1 LPSACASSV
10 KTNASWLQEALGPRL
25 RAPQIG
31 QSLADFPQLHWSS
44 RPDRPR
50 KPLTISPQA
59 SASGLAV
66 NRYQQRRTAL
76 AETSDINKLRHQ
88 TLSMRF
94 AVINKAESMML
105 TSGNCTASNCQT
117 TRQKLR
123 GLVTY
128 GPRQSLTSFAASK
141 DEFLRNKIHIKL
153 ARFNEHRQCRKNRIA
168 CFIADVVIL
177 CRLVFG
183 RHDF

>member
-1 LPSACASSV
+1 VREQRQDQRVVAPRGIGATLESAPNWAILGRLPAAALELAAGPAPEAIDDLPAS
-10 KTNASWLQEALGPRL
+10 KRFGTCRQ
-25 RAPQIG
+25 QI
-31 QSLADFPQLHWSS
+31 LE
-44 RPDRPR
+44 
-50 KPLTISPQA
+50 
-59 SASGLAV
+59 
-66 NRYQQRRTAL
+66 QRRTAL